1 MVRQRQLHVEALV
14 HLGRVGTVTVLLG
27 DVGAGFAVDLPVG
40 GAVVVE
46 TGGVDMVEAH
56 AVADHEDDVARF
68 FTGVGQCRG
77 CEARGAG
84 DSQDSDPAEV
94 PAG

>member
-27 DVGAGFAVDLPVG
+27 DLRAWFAGDLPVG

-46 TGGVDMVEAH
+46 AGGVDMVEAH

-68 FTGVGQCRG
+68 FTGVGQCRD

>member
-1 MVRQRQLHVEALV
+1 
-14 HLGRVGTVTVLLG
+14 
-27 DVGAGFAVDLPVG
+27 
-40 GAVVVE
+40 
-46 TGGVDMVEAH
+46 MVEAH

-68 FTGVGQCRG
+68 FTGVGQCRD